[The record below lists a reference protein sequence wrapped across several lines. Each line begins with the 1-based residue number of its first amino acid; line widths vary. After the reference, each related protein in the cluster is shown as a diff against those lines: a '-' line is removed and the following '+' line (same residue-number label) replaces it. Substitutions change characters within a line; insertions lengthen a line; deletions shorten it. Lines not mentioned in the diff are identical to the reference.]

1 MLKWCSYCQ
10 SFLGEI
16 PPYDDFHPTHG
27 ICARCEIAH
36 PDLFDSLVV
45 RNATAARQIFG
56 VLFQAGQ
63 KNDLET
69 AERIIEHAL
78 ATNFKPADILM
89 GMISPMLYEIGEGWE
104 KGTVTVAEEHRFT
117 AFCEEVLDVISAQW
131 LPDENEE
138 VGREQILL
146 VNAPG
151 NLHNLGIRFL
161 HLWLESRGH
170 PARVIEGDI
179 GDVVED
185 IVRSGPKIVLTSI
198 SLPQQTEGVAALF
211 EQLKLALPV
220 ATPRLVVGGH
230 AVKVGAIRHIA
241 GADLCPDINLLNF
254 A

>member
-1 MLKWCSYCQ
+1 M
-10 SFLGEI
+10 
-16 PPYDDFHPTHG
+16 
-27 ICARCEIAH
+27 
-36 PDLFDSLVV
+36 
-45 RNATAARQIFG
+45 
-56 VLFQAGQ
+56 
-63 KNDLET
+63 
-69 AERIIEHAL
+69 
-78 ATNFKPADILM
+78 
-89 GMISPMLYEIGEGWE
+89 
-104 KGTVTVAEEHRFT
+104 
-117 AFCEEVLDVISAQW
+117 
-131 LPDENEE
+131 
-138 VGREQILL
+138 

-161 HLWLESRGH
+161 HRWLEGRGY

-198 SLPQQTEGVAALF
+198 TLPEQTEGVAALF

-254 A
+254 T